1 MPRIL
6 VMIFLSLPA
15 AAQTQIDLRT
25 QTKSVDFTA
34 AVSTKPLKT
43 GAVLPATCVVGD
55 MFFNTAA
62 TPGAN
67 LYGCTAVDTWSI
79 QGGSSQSCAYDAVD
93 GTLECRNAQGVV
105 YAAVQTANSGTANQW
120 VDYIAPTG
128 VPHTSQPTAAAVGAV
143 ADPGSNGVPYR
154 SGSGVA
160 APATADQ
167 MSGPFSCQ
175 DTGSSGAYA
184 CGLTPPITAYNTG
197 TTYWF
202 KANSANTGA
211 ATINFNSLG
220 PIRIVKPS
228 GQDLAAG
235 DITSGQWV
243 MATYNG
249 VTMQMQSQTANT
261 PAAGVSS
268 MFGRTGAV
276 TAQAG
281 DYTTA
286 QVTESG
292 NLYFTNARAWAALGA
307 GGPLTLNLSTGVFG
321 CPTCL
326 TTTMPADTDLYGN
339 FPHLSVVRIQG
350 RPVATAQPADL
361 QYLGW
366 NNSAG
371 QWEPKTPPAA
381 LVTSVFG
388 RTGALVAAAGDYTT
402 AQVSESGNLYFTNA
416 RVWAALSGSSPITL
430 NASTGAFGCPNCI
443 TTSTPADT
451 DLAGSF
457 PHLSVIRIQGRPVA
471 SGPPADAQY
480 LGWNNSANQW
490 EPKTL
495 PAVLVASVFGRTGPV
510 VSQNGDYS
518 FAQISGSVSAAQL
531 PAAAMR
537 TDQGNTVTAGT
548 QDFSGAAHTLPM
560 KSGLTGN
567 LPSLCTTGEL
577 YFATDAPP
585 GQNTYGCTATN
596 SWSIQGNLTVKSD
609 DSTVGQRGAIN
620 FEAGA
625 GIVTAMTDSGSEI
638 NVLLGLDTAVVQ
650 TPWGEQTGSALLCA
664 SNSGSSS
671 TYLCSLQPTLQVYTI
686 GMTLNWTPDVNGAG
700 GPTSLNVDT
709 LGAVPVKRADGVTDP
724 SPAQIP
730 AGQMQTI
737 WYDGTSFRLAPTTAG
752 GLADSGSNGLLY
764 RSAPGATQPAT
775 ADLISQPSFC
785 QDTGSVNA
793 YACSLNPPIASYVTG
808 TTYWFRANSTDT
820 GPATINFNSLGA
832 KAIKKY
838 SATGLTGGDITAGQ
852 WVMLT
857 YDGVNMQMQSQ
868 SANPPENA
876 ANKGQVDGYASLD
889 GSGLVPV
896 SQLPNPTRAIGYV
909 FDGGGS
915 TLPAGRTGYYTVP
928 FSCTIRAWNLT
939 VDTGTVTI
947 DAWKAA
953 TGAGIPTVS
962 NTITASATPAIA
974 SGTALHS
981 TTLTG
986 WTTAVNAN
994 DVFGF
999 NVKAV
1004 SSATLASLV
1013 LECD

>member
-1 MPRIL
+1 VPSEKAVR
-6 VMIFLSLPA
+6 A
-15 AAQTQIDLRT
+15 AIP
-25 QTKSVDFTA
+25 SV
-34 AVSTKPLKT
+34 P
-43 GAVLPATCVVGD
+43 
-55 MFFNTAA
+55 
-62 TPGAN
+62 
-67 LYGCTAVDTWSI
+67 
-79 QGGSSQSCAYDAVD
+79 
-93 GTLECRNAQGVV
+93 
-105 YAAVQTANSGTANQW
+105 
-120 VDYIAPTG
+120 
-128 VPHTSQPTAAAVGAV
+128 
-143 ADPGSNGVPYR
+143 
-154 SGSGVA
+154 
-160 APATADQ
+160 
-167 MSGPFSCQ
+167 
-175 DTGSSGAYA
+175 
-184 CGLTPPITAYNTG
+184 
-197 TTYWF
+197 
-202 KANSANTGA
+202 
-211 ATINFNSLG
+211 
-220 PIRIVKPS
+220 
-228 GQDLAAG
+228 
-235 DITSGQWV
+235 
-243 MATYNG
+243 
-249 VTMQMQSQTANT
+249 
-261 PAAGVSS
+261 
-268 MFGRTGAV
+268 
-276 TAQAG
+276 
-281 DYTTA
+281 
-286 QVTESG
+286 
-292 NLYFTNARAWAALGA
+292 
-307 GGPLTLNLSTGVFG
+307 
-321 CPTCL
+321 
-326 TTTMPADTDLYGN
+326 
-339 FPHLSVVRIQG
+339 
-350 RPVATAQPADL
+350 
-361 QYLGW
+361 
-366 NNSAG
+366 
-371 QWEPKTPPAA
+371 
-381 LVTSVFG
+381 
-388 RTGALVAAAGDYTT
+388 
-402 AQVSESGNLYFTNA
+402 
-416 RVWAALSGSSPITL
+416 
-430 NASTGAFGCPNCI
+430 
-443 TTSTPADT
+443 
-451 DLAGSF
+451 
-457 PHLSVIRIQGRPVA
+457 
-471 SGPPADAQY
+471 
-480 LGWNNSANQW
+480 
-490 EPKTL
+490 
-495 PAVLVASVFGRTGPV
+495 VASVFGRTGAV